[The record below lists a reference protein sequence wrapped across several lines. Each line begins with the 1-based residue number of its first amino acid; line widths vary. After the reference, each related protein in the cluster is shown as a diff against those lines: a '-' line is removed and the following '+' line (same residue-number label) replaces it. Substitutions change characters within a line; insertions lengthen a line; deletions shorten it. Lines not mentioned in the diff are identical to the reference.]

1 MLASLCLK
9 AASGSRRM
17 PDSQVVTG
25 SARMLMSPRAIIQL
39 TRGKVSWILELCEDW
54 ILQSICWRI
63 LKQSGKDW
71 APVVPTVTWPMN
83 TPLLVSCSF
92 CLTLPLAMVS
102 VNHSQINHLCM
113 KSSLSPALGLCGRK
127 KAGLGLI
134 NWMNKRRVSKRKIN
148 RN

>member
-1 MLASLCLK
+1 MFASLCLK

-25 SARMLMSPRAIIQL
+25 SARMLMCPRAIIQL

-54 ILQSICWRI
+54 VLQSVCWRI

-83 TPLLVSCSF
+83 TSLLVSCSS

-102 VNHSQINHLCM
+102 VNHFQINHLCM

-127 KAGLGLI
+127 KAFFLWFGAYKLDEQKEG
-134 NWMNKRRVSKRKIN
+134 
-148 RN
+148 